1 MSESR
6 CGKRNALALHAPGT
20 RTEQLCRSH
29 QSEVR
34 LAASLAAVY
43 HNSLVQTNTGM
54 TAPDSNLIDHQ
65 HDHPGQV
72 PSPCTTEE
80 IESNNAPAEIF
91 PIPDDWDCDEFG
103 DRAYN
108 DSTFESN
115 EDLLPWNMRGVRE
128 DERWGL
134 WS

>member
-1 MSESR
+1 
-6 CGKRNALALHAPGT
+6 LHAPGT
-20 RTEQLCRSH
+20 RTEQVCRSH

-43 HNSLVQTNTGM
+43 HNSLVQKNTRVKG
-54 TAPDSNLIDHQ
+54 PDGNLIDHQ
-65 HDHPGQV
+65 HDHPGQL
-72 PSPCTTEE
+72 PSPSTTEE
-80 IESNNAPAEIF
+80 IESNDAPAEIF
-91 PIPDDWDCDEFG
+91 PIPDDWDDAEYG

-108 DSTFESN
+108 DSTFETN
-115 EDLLPWNMRGVRE
+115 EDLLPWNMGGARE